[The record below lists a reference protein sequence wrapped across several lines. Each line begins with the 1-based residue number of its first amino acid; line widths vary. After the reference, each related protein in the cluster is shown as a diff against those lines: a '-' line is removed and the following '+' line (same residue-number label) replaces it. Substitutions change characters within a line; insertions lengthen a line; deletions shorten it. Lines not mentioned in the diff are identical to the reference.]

1 MIRKLLVLFLLAFFF
16 ISCEEDEYT
25 EEEIPT
31 GYVGEARLNPY
42 LAATRFLNKGG
53 WSARSERVWS
63 DFGYETSTIV
73 LPASFLTTKGVGMRA
88 LEWVEEGGLLII
100 TMEGGEAE
108 INDFKGRSLS
118 SLFDEELEMVG
129 LDYLL
134 EEVGVEIRP
143 TKYKHYSSEEVR
155 GHLEADWNVAEI
167 SLTQGEEDFDLKVEF
182 QGEVGMETEFGDV
195 WEWEKG
201 ASRMVTAPYGVGT
214 VMILSHARPFRNPY
228 IDHAD
233 HPAFLEILADWNDE
247 GDFIFL
253 YGSGTSFF
261 ELLWQHAWQ
270 AVVAGLLLLFFW
282 LWMRIPRFGPVK
294 EDDFT
299 LRKPYGD
306 GLKAAAAFLWR
317 RNAISHYLNPIRAE
331 LQGNGTPDEVREK
344 LSSESGLSP
353 EEVTHALY
361 SEPTKDPS
369 SITRMVRQLQ
379 LLLKR

>member
-1 MIRKLLVLFLLAFFF
+1 MFFLS
-16 ISCEEDEYT
+16 SCEEDEYI

-42 LAATRFLNKGG
+42 LAATRFLNEGG

-63 DFGYETSTIV
+63 DFGDETSTIV

-108 INDFKGRSLS
+108 INDFKGSSFS
-118 SLFDEELEMVG
+118 SLFEEEIEMVG

-134 EEVGVEIRP
+134 EEVGVEIRA
-143 TKYKHYSSEEVR
+143 TKYQAHSSQEVR
-155 GHLEADWNVAEI
+155 GHLEADWNVADI
-167 SLTQGEEDFDLKVEF
+167 SLTQGEEDFDLEVEF
-182 QGEVGMETEFGDV
+182 QGEIGLETEFGDI
-195 WEWEKG
+195 WESESD
-201 ASRMVTAPYGVGT
+201 ASRMVTAPYGIGT
-214 VMILSHARPFRNPY
+214 VMVLSHARPFRNPY

-233 HPAFLEILADWNDE
+233 HPAFLEVLADWNDG

-270 AVVAGLLLLFFW
+270 AVISGLLLLFFW
-282 LWMRIPRFGPVK
+282 IWMRIPRFGPVK
-294 EDDFT
+294 EDDYT

-306 GLKAAAAFLWR
+306 GLKAAATFLWR

-331 LQGNGTPDEVREK
+331 LQGNSTPDEVLEK

-353 EEVTHALY
+353 GEVTHALY
-361 SEPTKDPS
+361 SEPTKDPI
-369 SITRMVRQLQ
+369 SITRIVRQLQ